1 MKTTVKASPI
11 LAITLRWLIVQM
23 AIVSIFLLLRGHDE
37 PGGGF
42 SGGLLAASAVI
53 IISITKGT
61 AAGHKLLYFQPLS
74 YIGVGLLLA
83 LLAGVLQLGAPFLT
97 AVWVKVP
104 LGFVTLK
111 LGSPMLFD
119 LGVYAVVLGVASSFV
134 LGIESAINPIHSNQE
149 KDVR

>member
-1 MKTTVKASPI
+1 MSTTVKPSPI
-11 LAITLRWLIVQM
+11 LAITLRWLIVHM
-23 AIVSIFLLLRGHDE
+23 AMVSIFLLLRGHDE

-53 IISITKGT
+53 IISITNGA
-61 AAGHKLLYFQPLS
+61 AAGRKLLHFQPLS
-74 YIGVGLLLA
+74 YISAGLLMA
-83 LLAGVLQLGAPFLT
+83 LLAGVLKLGAPFLT
-97 AVWVKVP
+97 AVWIKVP

-134 LGIESAINPIHSNQE
+134 LEIESAANPADKE
-149 KDVR
+149 KEEDES